1 MQHSSPCVNQ
11 CKRDALT
18 TIRNQHHS
26 LHVRLHIF
34 SQIEA
39 IKGCAEDKSKLG
51 NAEQFYAELIG
62 LPGILSKLSF
72 NVLEGFEMS
81 VESQNRLSS
90 NVT

>member
-11 CKRDALT
+11 CKRDAL

-39 IKGCAEDKSKLG
+39 IKGCTEDKSKLG

-62 LPGILSKLSF
+62 LPGILG
-72 NVLEGFEMS
+72 GFEMS